1 MPFSTSHQKKC
12 ILVYYFIF
20 FLKHPVEVPIYL
32 LFHSCRIRIR
42 HKQFRIRQKFR
53 ILPDPDSQHCFLE
66 ILGIVV
72 LNDPHLKLRQLLP
85 GRTVPLFI
93 SSWSAGLL
101 LLLLVTTPVVI
112 CRVREGCLE
121 TRLCVT
127 LINYI
132 LPSYSGNPIFNCQAQ
147 DQRYPILST

>member
-1 MPFSTSHQKKC
+1 MYVLFHTRKN
-12 ILVYYFIF
+12 VYYYIISSF
-20 FLKHPVEVPIYL
+20 FSNILQRYFL

-42 HKQFRIRQKFR
+42 NKRFRILQTFR

-72 LNDPHLKLRQLLP
+72 LNGPHLKLRQLLP

-112 CRVREGCLE
+112 CGVREGCLE